1 MPPNTRDP
9 CANGNANV
17 DARTR
22 AASTLNSTRKGSST
36 NMMNDHAFITSSNGN
51 KDNRKG
57 IRGRNEDIDSSS
69 DLGELLLPI
78 TLPNNS
84 NNCSRHLSSSSSSS
98 SAVSIP
104 RQVLTMVKSAPVLA
118 ITGSHFSNNFGGFM
132 MLSWLPSML
141 KDEFGLDGTALWV
154 SCLPY
159 LAYLVGAAVGGYAAV
174 SVYVQFG
181 LPALSSATPVLRIRP
196 LHL

>member
-1 MPPNTRDP
+1 MVAFALSPIMIEYAGWPTVFHVFGTAGLLWCVAWQLLIEQDIESYMPPNTRDP

-84 NNCSRHLSSSSSSS
+84 NDCSRHLSSSSSSSSSS

-141 KDEFGLDGTALWV
+141 KDEFGLDGT
-154 SCLPY
+154 
-159 LAYLVGAAVGGYAAV
+159 
-174 SVYVQFG
+174 
-181 LPALSSATPVLRIRP
+181 
-196 LHL
+196 